1 MNKIVKLMSSS
12 PRLVDDARRIVRFR
26 GTNGTIDRDGES
38 IDPKRWDFDNYM
50 KNPVVQF
57 GHDYSERPVGRTV
70 KIEND
75 GKNVDF
81 YIQFPASEEEAGE
94 EWFKFTDS
102 VYRMVKS
109 GFLNATSVGFR
120 PTVPPK
126 VMPKGDGISSPRR
139 VFVGQELLEI
149 SIVPVPSN
157 PDALANAFETGVL
170 KSCDIDSIKR
180 IVRNETKNTENIKW
194 AEDVDSIVEEI
205 EKSEE
210 KNESGEEVEKLVAE
224 IAALRDIVNTLSD
237 KIDSVDS
244 DVKGIGKYIS
254 IANLPE
260 MQLKV
265 IKNHIDCALDEIN
278 SGKTVKAVGDPEAID
293 YDGISAEDIVEA
305 ILKSE

>member
-1 MNKIVKLMSSS
+1 
-12 PRLVDDARRIVRFR
+12 
-26 GTNGTIDRDGES
+26 
-38 IDPKRWDFDNYM
+38 M

-180 IVRNETKNTENIKW
+180 IVRNETRNTENIKW

-210 KNESGEEVEKLVAE
+210 ENESGEEVEKLVAE

-254 IANLPE
+254 VANLPE

>member
-180 IVRNETKNTENIKW
+180 IVRNETRNTENIKW